1 MSQRRASIKLPNL
14 LDLSWSRVF
23 AVFLKELV
31 QMRRDRPTFAI
42 MIMMPIVQLV
52 LFGYAIN
59 TDPRHLPAVIEMR
72 EDGPMTRAF
81 LASLQAST
89 FVDIVA
95 IADRAEDAESM
106 LRAGEATFLISIPEG
121 FEERLVRGERPQIL
135 IAADASDPV
144 AASGALGAIERV
156 AQSAFA
162 PEFEGALSY
171 LAQGPPPYEIVL
183 HRRYNPAGESAFN
196 IVPALL
202 GVILTMTMVMITS
215 IALTR
220 ETERGTMEN
229 LLATPVRPLEVMIG
243 KTTPYIGVGAI
254 QVGIV
259 LLVATFLFRIPF
271 TGSLSAFLLAVTL
284 FIFANPMLGYL
295 ISTVARTQ
303 MQAMQ
308 MTFFIFL
315 PSILLS
321 GFICLFAALKRRR
334 RSVNACRSR
343 TSRIVREIVPK
354 GAGFRHHRRSLAA
367 DTDPAGAGDAGAAA
381 VSADAGLAGT
391 AGRPARIFLSTETKC
406 GRDARGPG
414 AASTPAAAC
423 GRCARRLPAA
433 CPARRRQCRRRRPPR
448 APGRSRRPRP
458 RSWSRFRGRPR
469 PGPRRRTPARSRPSR
484 SCAPCAMSS
493 AAART
498 GASTRR
504 WRVTARRS
512 AVSPAPARRCRIRAS
527 ARR

>member
-1 MSQRRASIKLPNL
+1 MRRRFPSLGLPNL

-42 MIMMPIVQLV
+42 MIMMPVMQLV

-59 TDPRHLPAVIEMR
+59 TDPRHLPAVVELR

-81 LASLQAST
+81 LASLRAST
-89 FVDIVA
+89 YVDIVA
-95 IADRAEDAESM
+95 VTHRAQDGEAM
-106 LRAGEATFLISIPEG
+106 LRSGDASFLISIPEG
-121 FEERLVRGERPQIL
+121 FERRLVRGERPQIL

-144 AASGALGAIERV
+144 AAGGAVSAIERV

-162 PEFEGALSY
+162 PEFVGP
-171 LAQGPPPYEIVL
+171 LAFLARAPPPYEIVV
-183 HRRYNPAGESAFN
+183 HRRYNPAGVTAFN

-243 KTTPYIGVGAI
+243 KTAPYIGVGAV
-254 QVGIV
+254 QVAIV
-259 LLVATFLFRIPF
+259 LIVATTLFRIPF
-271 TGSLSAFLLAVTL
+271 TGSLLAFLIAVTV
-284 FIFANPMLGYL
+284 FIFANLMLGYL

-321 GFICLFAALKRRR
+321 GFMFPFRAMPGWAQTIGEALPITHFLRM
-334 RSVNACRSR
+334 
-343 TSRIVREIVPK
+343 VREIVLK
-354 GAGFRHHRRSLAA
+354 DAGFA
-367 DTDPAGAGDAGAAA
+367 DIAGDLWPLTLILL
-381 VSADAGLAGT
+381 VLAT
-391 AGRPARIFLSTETKC
+391 LAL
-406 GRDARGPG
+406 
-414 AASTPAAAC
+414 
-423 GRCARRLPAA
+423 L
-433 CPARRRQCRRRRPPR
+433 
-448 APGRSRRPRP
+448 
-458 RSWSRFRGRPR
+458 RFR
-469 PGPRRRTPARSRPSR
+469 RTLD
-484 SCAPCAMSS
+484 
-493 AAART
+493 
-498 GASTRR
+498 
-504 WRVTARRS
+504 
-512 AVSPAPARRCRIRAS
+512 
-527 ARR
+527 

>member
-1 MSQRRASIKLPNL
+1 MSRPRFPALAAL
-14 LDLSWSRVF
+14 MDLSWSRVF

-42 MIMMPIVQLV
+42 MIMMPVMQLV

-72 EDGPMTRAF
+72 EDTPMTRAF
-81 LASLQAST
+81 LASLTQST

-95 IADRAEDAESM
+95 VARSAEEGEAM
-106 LRAGEATFLISIPEG
+106 LRSGEAAFLISIPEG
-121 FEERLVRGERPQIL
+121 FERRMVRGERPQIL
-135 IAADASDPV
+135 VAADASDPV
-144 AASGALGAIERV
+144 AAGGALGAIERI

-162 PEFEGALSY
+162 PEFNGP
-171 LAQGPPPYEIVL
+171 LAFLRQAPPPYEIVV
-183 HRRYNPAGESAFN
+183 HRRYNPAGVSAFN

-254 QVGIV
+254 QVAIV

-271 TGSLSAFLLAVTL
+271 TGSFLAFLVAVTV
-284 FIFANPMLGYL
+284 FIFANLMLGYL

-321 GFICLFAALKRRR
+321 GFMFPFRAMPGWAQAIGECLPITHFLRM
-334 RSVNACRSR
+334 
-343 TSRIVREIVPK
+343 VREIVLK
-354 GAGFRHHRRSLAA
+354 DAGFADILGDLWPLTLILLVLASLA
-367 DTDPAGAGDAGAAA
+367 
-381 VSADAGLAGT
+381 L
-391 AGRPARIFLSTETKC
+391 L
-406 GRDARGPG
+406 
-414 AASTPAAAC
+414 
-423 GRCARRLPAA
+423 
-433 CPARRRQCRRRRPPR
+433 
-448 APGRSRRPRP
+448 
-458 RSWSRFRGRPR
+458 RFR
-469 PGPRRRTPARSRPSR
+469 RTLD
-484 SCAPCAMSS
+484 
-493 AAART
+493 
-498 GASTRR
+498 
-504 WRVTARRS
+504 
-512 AVSPAPARRCRIRAS
+512 
-527 ARR
+527 